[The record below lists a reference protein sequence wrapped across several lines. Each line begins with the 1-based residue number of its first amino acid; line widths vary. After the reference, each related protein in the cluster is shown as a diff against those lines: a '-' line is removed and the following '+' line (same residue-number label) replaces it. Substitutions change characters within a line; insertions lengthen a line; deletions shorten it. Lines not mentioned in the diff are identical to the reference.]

1 MGGKR
6 TRKSLEIET
15 EKVSPPA
22 KMSSRNRSDL
32 KSDEILAK
40 LDAIEARF
48 TNLELEVANMTKAL
62 KELEGMRRE
71 VDTLKETCDGF
82 KRLELEMK
90 RRSVLV
96 RGLPF
101 KTDKKFE
108 TRTQTK
114 EALAG
119 FFERVEMTPHLV
131 DYHRLGGIK
140 QGEDGSKVS
149 IRVQFVNVDQK
160 FELFEKLKESGNAL
174 QDISILTDY
183 PSFQMNE
190 FKALSTKAYNIR
202 TAAPGTKTRI
212 VTKGIGLALQ
222 KRPRGND
229 QWMSVSSQGE
239 EPSS

>member
-6 TRKSLEIET
+6 TRKTLEVDP
-15 EKVSPPA
+15 EKVSPPS
-22 KMSSRNRSDL
+22 KMSTRSRSDS

-48 TNLELEVANMTKAL
+48 ANLEKVVADMTGVL
-62 KELEGMRRE
+62 KELEATRLE
-71 VDTLKETCDGF
+71 VVTLKETCDGF

-114 EALAG
+114 AALAG
-119 FFERVEMTPHLV
+119 FFERIEMTPHLV

-160 FELFEKLKESGNAL
+160 FELFEKLKESGNGL

-183 PSFQMNE
+183 PSFQMQE
-190 FKALSTKAYNIR
+190 FKALSTQAYNIR
-202 TAAPGTKTRI
+202 TANPGTKTRV
-212 VTKGIGLALQ
+212 VTKGLGLVLQ
-222 KRPRGND
+222 SRPRGDD
-229 QWMSVSSQGE
+229 QWMSVSAR
-239 EPSS
+239 